1 MRFTIKTMLFTVLAA
16 MILVSGGQGLYG
28 LVELRASNADLR
40 HFSQTELPRANLIG
54 LLKDDFA
61 NFRLA
66 EATILAA
73 MDDATR
79 EAAMLDAEK
88 AMSGVNTRLIAL
100 GETSAAAADQTDI
113 ASFSKLWRDYVDRHQ
128 SFSDL
133 ANSGNFN
140 LATDLYVGELG
151 KMHSDAADI
160 LSGLAFRGE
169 DAANAAAGAAEANY
183 TYASLGII
191 SAIALSAVAGC
202 LAMVFVWLG
211 LSRPLMRISTAMR
224 RVARGELATEVPDL
238 RFPWEVGQ
246 MASALGVLRDNLSEA
261 EAMRALE
268 SEREQQAAEALVEE
282 RNRIAD
288 TFQDSMG
295 SLTAAFVDASRTLA
309 SAAQGLSATAEQTS
323 RQAQAVAGA
332 AEGASSNVQGV
343 ASSTE
348 ELSASVR
355 EINTQVNQSASIAE
369 QASRLATRTESNVR
383 NLSLAAS
390 EIGEVVSLI
399 SAIAEQTNLLALN
412 ATIEAARAGT
422 AGRGFAVVA
431 SEVKSLAGQTGKA
444 TEEISRKVKEIQEV
458 TDQTVGSIG
467 DIVQAIEQVRNVTS
481 TIAGAVTQQGAATDE
496 IAHSTQRAAL
506 NAQDVTV
513 NVLGVGRA
521 ASETGAS
528 AAELLHLSTDLQS
541 RSHDLERSVH
551 DFVGRLRA

>member
-16 MILVSGGQGLYG
+16 MILVTGAQGLYG
-28 LVELRASNADLR
+28 LIELRASNADLR
-40 HFSQTELPRANLIG
+40 RFSETELPRANVIG

-79 EAAMLDAEK
+79 EAALLDAEK
-88 AMSGVNTRLIAL
+88 AATGVNTRLLSVA
-100 GETSAAAADQTDI
+100 EKSTSAEDQADI
-113 ASFSKLWRDYVDRHQ
+113 ANFSKLWRDYVDRHQ
-128 SFSDL
+128 GFSDL

-151 KMHSDAADI
+151 KMYADAADI

-169 DAANAAAGAAEANY
+169 DVANAAASAAETNY
-183 TYASLGII
+183 TYASYGIV
-191 SAIALSAVAGC
+191 SAIGLSAVAGC

-211 LSRPLMRISTAMR
+211 LSRPLIRISTAMR
-224 RVARGELATEVPDL
+224 RIARGELASEVPNL

-246 MASALGVLRDNLSEA
+246 MASALGVLRDNLMEA

-268 SEREQQAAEALVEE
+268 SEREQQAAQALVEE

-288 TFQDSMG
+288 SFQDSMG
-295 SLTAAFVDASRTLA
+295 SFTAAFVDASRTLA
-309 SAAQGLSATAEQTS
+309 TAAQGLSATAEQTS

-355 EINTQVNQSASIAE
+355 EINAQVNQSASIAE
-369 QASRLATRTESNVR
+369 QASHLATRTESNVR

-390 EIGEVVSLI
+390 EIGEVVNLI

-444 TEEISRKVKEIQEV
+444 TDEIARKVKEIQEA
-458 TDQTVGSIG
+458 TDRTVGSIG
-467 DIVQAIEQVRNVTS
+467 DIVQAIEQVRGVTS
-481 TIAGAVTQQGAATDE
+481 AIAGAVTQQGAATDE

-506 NAQDVTV
+506 NAQDVSA

-521 ASETGAS
+521 AGETGVS

-541 RSHDLERSVH
+541 RSQELQTSVF
-551 DFVGRLRA
+551 DFVEKLRA